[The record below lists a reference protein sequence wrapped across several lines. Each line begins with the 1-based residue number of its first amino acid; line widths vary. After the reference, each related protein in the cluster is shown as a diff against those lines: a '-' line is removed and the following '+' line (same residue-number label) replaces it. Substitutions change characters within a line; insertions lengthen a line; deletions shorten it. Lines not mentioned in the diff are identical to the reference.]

1 MSIYAIG
8 DLQGCFFSLQSLLK
22 TIDFNSRDD
31 ELWFVG
37 DLVNR
42 GKGSLEVLNWCYNH
56 RDKIKIVLG
65 NHDLHFLA
73 VALKVKSISKKDTI
87 APILESKNLSK
98 FIEWLLSI
106 PLVYGNKE
114 YLMVHAGISP
124 FWSSNL
130 AKNISKEITTKLNK
144 NPKNFLESMYGNF
157 PNMWDIN
164 NKKKDILRYA
174 INSLTRM
181 RTLNKDGSINF
192 SFKESLNEIPT
203 NLIPWYLFPAVK
215 RKEFILSGHWSAIG
229 IQSYANGITLDS
241 GCIWGRQLSA
251 YNLEKDK
258 VISVNADPRDLF

>member
-1 MSIYAIG
+1 MGGGGTPCFPPPRPYPKMVKKCSI
-8 DLQGCFFSLQSLLK
+8 
-22 TIDFNSRDD
+22 
-31 ELWFVG
+31 
-37 DLVNR
+37 
-42 GKGSLEVLNWCYNH
+42 
-56 RDKIKIVLG
+56 
-65 NHDLHFLA
+65 
-73 VALKVKSISKKDTI
+73 
-87 APILESKNLSK
+87 
-98 FIEWLLSI
+98 
-106 PLVYGNKE
+106 
-114 YLMVHAGISP
+114 
-124 FWSSNL
+124 
-130 AKNISKEITTKLNK
+130 

-174 INSLTRM
+174 INPLTRM